1 MAADL
6 WPIENQ
12 NTMYFSCL
20 PFYILS
26 IIGSLFIIIN
36 FLSFRDLRTFSF
48 KLVFF
53 IAISDLF
60 RAIAMIIPSYYLF
73 NTDKY
78 NPYGS
83 ILCWIQSILG
93 NMSGLSTCLWNASV
107 AHSIRYVFRSKPNSF
122 TTNSQTNK
130 LFYKY
135 LFINTFLTIILSILP
150 IFPLNKHHSYGLA
163 GAWCWIKDDNKWD
176 STVRITSQYSVQL
189 ICFVWILYVY
199 WGFLTSLFAA
209 TSSMSVSR
217 ANLMNETIGRLKWF
231 PLILFVGYIPGI
243 INRFSQ
249 IILKDHSPK
258 YILTFIQYGSLSVCG
273 LLDAAIYS
281 WTKPVKEKYKRL
293 CCRRFMIRNIQKDES
308 SFYADLSDLDDTLT
322 TNTLET
328 GVSTTNNIQTYAQQ

>member
-1 MAADL
+1 MSS
-6 WPIENQ
+6 WSMEKQ
-12 NTMYFSCL
+12 NLMYFSCL

-60 RAIAMIIPSYYLF
+60 RAIAMIIPSYYIVD
-73 NTDKY
+73 NSYYD
-78 NPYGS
+78 PYGS

-93 NMSGLSTCLWNASV
+93 NMSGLSTTLWNACV
-107 AHSIRYVFRSKPNSF
+107 AHSIRYVFRSKPNTF
-122 TTNSQTNK
+122 TTNAETNK

-135 LFINTFLTIILSILP
+135 LCINTCLTVILSVFP
-150 IFPLNKHHSYGLA
+150 IFPLNKNHSYGPA
-163 GAWCWIKDDNKWD
+163 GAWCWIKDDNEWD
-176 STVRITSQYSVQL
+176 SIVRIISQYSVQL
-189 ICFVWILYVY
+189 ICFVGIIYVY
-199 WGFLTSLFAA
+199 WGFLRSLFAA

-231 PLILFVGYIPGI
+231 PLILFVAYIPGI

-258 YILTFIQYGSLSVCG
+258 YTLTFIQYGSLSICG
-273 LLDAAIYS
+273 LLDALIYS

-293 CCRRFMIRNIQKDES
+293 CFRRFIIKNQQKDES
-308 SFYADLSDLDDTLT
+308 SFYADLSDLDDTLN
-322 TNTLET
+322 TNTLND
-328 GVSTTNNIQTYAQQ
+328 TTTIQTYAQQ